1 MSFSDLLDEVHAFIR
16 RFVIFP
22 SPHEIVFL
30 TLWVAHTWA
39 ISAAWATPYP
49 RIFSPVPR
57 CGKSTLIEVL
67 WHLVRQ
73 PKSAANITAAA
84 LFRLIARD
92 TPTIL
97 LDEVDQQFSG
107 DPEMRAA
114 IGSVLNAGYKRGA
127 GSIVVRC
134 VGTSHEPTEFETFC
148 PKALGTLDVLG
159 VLKASTLD
167 RTVPVRLERKDPGQA
182 CERFRPRAHAARA
195 AELTALLEAGIG
207 IMLHELES
215 ADPEL
220 PDQLN
225 DRAREV
231 WEPLLAIADAAGGTW
246 SSRAREAAMALSG
259 TREDDEE
266 HHGIELLRHLR
277 ELFDRNPDPVMG
289 SAQLARAL
297 TDRDEWPWAGWRGRG
312 GAGLRAYDL
321 ARLLRPFR
329 IRPKTVRLG
338 PSTFKGYHR
347 RQFEPTWEKYL
358 GEAEWVPFADEPDED
373 DDNEPSSDI
382 VPKRTS

>member
-1 MSFSDLLDEVHAFIR
+1 MSFNDVLDEVHTFIR

-22 SPHEIVFL
+22 SPHEAVFL
-30 TLWVAHTWA
+30 ALWVAHTWA

-57 CGKSTLIEVL
+57 CGKSTLLDVL

-73 PKSAANITAAA
+73 PKSAANITSAA

-114 IGSVLNAGYKRGA
+114 MGSVLNAGYKRGA

-148 PKALGTLDVLG
+148 PKALGTLDVIG

-167 RTVPVRLERKDPGQA
+167 RTVPVRLERKDPGEN
-182 CERFRPRAHAARA
+182 CERFRPRAHADQA
-195 AELTALLEAGIG
+195 AELTALLEVALG
-207 IMLHELES
+207 MLLDELET
-215 ADPEL
+215 AEPAFPGE
-220 PDQLN
+220 LN

-231 WEPLLAIADAAGGTW
+231 WEPLLAIADAAGDTW
-246 SSRAREAAMALSG
+246 PTRAREAAVALSG
-259 TREDDEE
+259 KREDDEE

-277 ELFDRNPDPVMG
+277 ELFDREPSPVMG
-289 SAQLARAL
+289 STQLARRL
-297 TDRDEWPWAGWRGRG
+297 TDREEWPWAGWRGRG

-329 IRPKTVRLG
+329 IRPKTVRIG
-338 PSTFKGYHR
+338 ANTFKGYHR
-347 RQFEPTWEKYL
+347 RQFEATWEKYL
-358 GEAEWVPFADEPDED
+358 GEAEWVPFIDEAEDDEDGED
-373 DDNEPSSDI
+373 DDPAL
-382 VPKRTS
+382 PKLC